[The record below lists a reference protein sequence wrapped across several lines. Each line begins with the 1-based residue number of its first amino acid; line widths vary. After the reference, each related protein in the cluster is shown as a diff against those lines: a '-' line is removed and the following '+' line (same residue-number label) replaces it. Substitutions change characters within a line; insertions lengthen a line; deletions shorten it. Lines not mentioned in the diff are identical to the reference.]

1 MFVLT
6 NGARV
11 RFFSFLGPDV
21 VLGISGPKRD
31 PHVGHSAVKHLS
43 AGNKS
48 HVTTFII
55 ETAEDDTFR
64 LKWGEH
70 PKYHLSWMGN
80 GQALALHEA
89 LGHRP
94 GQDPADSLF
103 AVDAVKDGSWFA
115 LNNRK
120 HQAVLDISQSDTSEN
135 NIVIQFPWN
144 GGDNQVWRTEIA
156 A

>member
-1 MFVLT
+1 MYRLT

-11 RFFSFLGPDV
+11 RFFSFLGADI
-21 VLGISGPKRD
+21 VLGISGPKKD
-31 PHVGHSAVKHLS
+31 PHVGQSAVKHLS

-55 ETAEDDTFR
+55 EAAGDDGFR

-70 PKYHLSWMGN
+70 PKFYLSWMGN
-80 GQALALHEA
+80 GLALALHDA

-120 HQAVLDISQSDTSEN
+120 HQAVLDISQSDTTEN
-135 NIVIQFPWN
+135 NVVIQFPWN

>member
-1 MFVLT
+1 MYRLT

-11 RFFSFLGPDV
+11 RFFSFLSADI
-21 VLGISGPKRD
+21 VLGIDGPKND
-31 PHVGHSAVKHLS
+31 PHSGKTAVKHLS

-55 ETAEDDTFR
+55 ETAEDDAFR
-64 LKWGEH
+64 LKWGDH
-70 PKYHLSWMGN
+70 SKYYLSWMGN
-80 GQALALHEA
+80 GLALALHDA

-103 AVDAVKDGSWFA
+103 AVDPVKDGTWFA

-120 HQAVLDISQSDTSEN
+120 HQAVLDISQSDTKEN
-135 NIVIQFPWN
+135 NVIIQFPWN
-144 GGDNQVWRTEIA
+144 GGDNQVWRTEVA

>member
-1 MFVLT
+1 MYVLT

-55 ETAEDDTFR
+55 ETAENDTFR

-70 PKYHLSWMGN
+70 PKYYLSWMGN

-103 AVDAVKDGSWFA
+103 AVDPVKDGSWFA
-115 LNNRK
+115 LNTRK
-120 HQAVLDISQSDTSEN
+120 HQAVLDISQADSSEN
-135 NIVIQFPWN
+135 NVVIQFPWH